1 MEGLAECIDCVCE
14 CVCVYLELGFKFI
27 QFCRWIGFTHF
38 LGDKS
43 EIADISLSVSTC
55 QDLQNGIMDEH
66 TLFLYS
72 SEIAQHFVSCRV
84 RNNRPLRNRLV
95 YNWCVV
101 AQWEVLTELCVFSLT
116 RLSTIFILCV
126 LRWMMTP
133 AISTTFSSCSW
144 SRTQSMAIRVPVLP
158 TPALCGHSVAERYV
172 QVTLISKLAH
182 PYTYKQLYYTCS
194 ALPLVPLMVCGV
206 S

>member
-1 MEGLAECIDCVCE
+1 MSVCVYVLMGERVLTVCVS
-14 CVCVYLELGFKFI
+14 VCVYLELGFKFI
-27 QFCRWIGFTHF
+27 QFCRCLGFTHF

-66 TLFLYS
+66 ILFLYS
-72 SEIAQHFVSCRV
+72 SEIAQHFVSWRV
-84 RNNRPLRNRLV
+84 RNNRPLRNKLV

-101 AQWEVLTELCVFSLT
+101 AQWEVLKDHFSLT

-126 LRWMMTP
+126 RRWMMTP

-158 TPALCGHSVAERYV
+158 TPALCGHSVGREICPSYPH
-172 QVTLISKLAH
+172 I
-182 PYTYKQLYYTCS
+182 
-194 ALPLVPLMVCGV
+194 
-206 S
+206 